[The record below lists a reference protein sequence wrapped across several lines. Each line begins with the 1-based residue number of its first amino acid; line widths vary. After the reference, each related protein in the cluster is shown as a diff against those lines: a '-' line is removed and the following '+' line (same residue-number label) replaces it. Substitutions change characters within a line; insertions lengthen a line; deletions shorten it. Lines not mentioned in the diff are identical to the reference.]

1 MNSALPSPVPPSSA
15 PPTAAPT
22 TSAPPLAPRPQR
34 PPSWADRLRDPSEQ
48 TLAVLLLSPAA
59 LLLILIVVYPIAKL
73 IYNSFFDMRLSGR
86 KGARFVGLENYALVL
101 QDIDFWNAAGNTVL
115 ITLITVPGALIVGL
129 GLAMLANLPFKR
141 QWPVRLA
148 LLLPWALPLS
158 FAGLIFAWFFHTE
171 YGVVNDI
178 TRRLGADEPTMWL
191 LRPWLAFAAICLTII
206 WKTSSFMA
214 LILLAGL
221 QMIPKSLYEAA
232 EVDGASRWQQFW
244 QITIPM
250 LMPSII
256 VALIFRTITALQTF
270 DIPFTMTRG
279 GPGNSTETLA
289 MLIHKT
295 TIEYLDV
302 GYGST
307 LAVCM
312 FLISLAVTAL
322 YIRRVGQS
330 A

>member
-1 MNSALPSPVPPSSA
+1 MATPGLI
-15 PPTAAPT
+15 
-22 TSAPPLAPRPQR
+22 
-34 PPSWADRLRDPSEQ
+34 DRLRDPSEK
-48 TLAVLLLSPAA
+48 TLGWLLLAPAFA
-59 LLLILIVVYPIAKL
+59 LLALIVVYPIGKL
-73 IYNSFFDMRLSGR
+73 LWNSFFDLRLSGGSG
-86 KGARFVGLENYALVL
+86 GAKFIGWENYALVL
-101 QDIDFWNAAGNTVL
+101 EDKAFWNATKNTVL
-115 ITLITVPGALIVGL
+115 ITLITVPGALVVGL
-129 GLAMLANLPFKR
+129 GLALLANLPFRR

-171 YGVVNDI
+171 YGVVNDVL
-178 TRRLGADEPTMWL
+178 RRFGLSDARDPTMWL
-191 LRPWLAFAAICLTII
+191 LRPNWAFAAICLTII

-221 QMIPKSLYEAA
+221 QMIPRSLYEAA
-232 EVDGASRWQQFW
+232 EVDGASTLQQFW

-270 DIPFTMTRG
+270 DIPYTMTKG
-279 GPGNSTETLA
+279 GPGETTETLA

-307 LAVCM
+307 LAVFM
-312 FLISLAVTAL
+312 FILSLGVTAVYL
-322 YIRRVGQS
+322 RRIGKN
-330 A
+330 AG

>member
-1 MNSALPSPVPPSSA
+1 MLK
-15 PPTAAPT
+15 T
-22 TSAPPLAPRPQR
+22 
-34 PPSWADRLRDPSEQ
+34 LRDPSEKA
-48 TLAVLLLSPAA
+48 LAWLLLAPAFI
-59 LLLILIVVYPIAKL
+59 LIGLIVVYPIGKL
-73 IYNSFFDMRLSGR
+73 IYNSFFDLRLSG
-86 KGARFVGLENYALVL
+86 GAGGAMYVGLQNYADVIK
-101 QDIDFWNAAGNTVL
+101 DADFWNATKNTLL
-115 ITLITVPGALIVGL
+115 ITLITVPGALVMGL

-141 QWPVRLA
+141 KWPVRLS

-171 YGVVNDI
+171 YGVVNDVV
-178 TRRLGADEPTMWL
+178 RRLGLQTEPTMWL
-191 LRPWLAFAAICLTII
+191 LRPNWAFTAICLTII

-232 EVDGASRWQQFW
+232 EVDGANPWQQFW

-270 DIPFTMTRG
+270 DIPYTMTRG
-279 GPGNSTETLA
+279 GPGNTTETLA

-307 LAVCM
+307 LAVGM
-312 FLISLAVTAL
+312 FLLSIVVTSFYL
-322 YIRRVGQS
+322 HRVGRN

>member
-1 MNSALPSPVPPSSA
+1 
-15 PPTAAPT
+15 
-22 TSAPPLAPRPQR
+22 
-34 PPSWADRLRDPSEQ
+34 
-48 TLAVLLLSPAA
+48 
-59 LLLILIVVYPIAKL
+59 
-73 IYNSFFDMRLSGR
+73 
-86 KGARFVGLENYALVL
+86 
-101 QDIDFWNAAGNTVL
+101 
-115 ITLITVPGALIVGL
+115 VGL
-129 GLAMLANLPFKR
+129 GLALLANLPFKR
-141 QWPVRLA
+141 KWPVRLA

-171 YGVVNDI
+171 YGFVNDVV
-178 TRRLGADEPTMWL
+178 RRLGLSSEPTMWL
-191 LRPWLAFAAICLTII
+191 LRPNWAFAAICATVI
-206 WKTSSFMA
+206 WKSSSFMA

-221 QMIPKSLYEAA
+221 QMIPPSLYEAA
-232 EVDGASRWQQFW
+232 EVDGANRLQQFW
-244 QITIPM
+244 EITLPM

-270 DIPFTMTRG
+270 DIPYTMTKG
-279 GPGNSTETLA
+279 GPGNATETLA

-312 FLISLAVTAL
+312 FLLSMVVTSFYL
-322 YIRRVGQS
+322 RRIGRN

>member
-1 MNSALPSPVPPSSA
+1 MAFEKI
-15 PPTAAPT
+15 
-22 TSAPPLAPRPQR
+22 
-34 PPSWADRLRDPSEQ
+34 RDPSEK
-48 TLAVLLLSPAA
+48 TLAFLLLAPAF
-59 LLLILIVVYPIAKL
+59 LLIALIVIYPIGKL
-73 IYNSFFDMRLSGR
+73 IYNSFFDLRLSG
-86 KGARFVGLENYALVL
+86 GSGSFAFVGLQNYKDAW
-101 QDIDFWNAAGNTVL
+101 QDKDFWNAAANTIL
-115 ITLITVPGALIVGL
+115 ITVITVPGALVIGL
-129 GLAMLANLPFKR
+129 SLAMLANLPFRRK
-141 QWPVRLA
+141 WPVRLA

-171 YGVVNDI
+171 YGLINDVLA
-178 TRRLGADEPTMWL
+178 RLKLQSESTMWL
-191 LRPWLAFAAICLTII
+191 LRPNWAFAAICATII

-232 EVDGASRWQQFW
+232 EVDGASKWQQFW

-270 DIPFTMTRG
+270 DIPYTMTKG
-279 GPGNSTETLA
+279 GPGNATETLA

-295 TIEYLDV
+295 TIEYLDM

-312 FLISLAVTAL
+312 FLLSMVVTSFYL
-322 YIRRVGQS
+322 RRIGQT

>member
-1 MNSALPSPVPPSSA
+1 MAFEKI
-15 PPTAAPT
+15 
-22 TSAPPLAPRPQR
+22 
-34 PPSWADRLRDPSEQ
+34 RDPSEK
-48 TLAVLLLSPAA
+48 TLAVLLLAPAF
-59 LLLILIVVYPIAKL
+59 LLIALIVVYPIGKL
-73 IYNSFFDMRLSGR
+73 IYNSFFDLRLSGGSR
-86 KGARFVGLENYALVL
+86 AFAFVGLQNYKDAWV
-101 QDIDFWNAAGNTVL
+101 DRDFWNAASNTIL
-115 ITLITVPGALIVGL
+115 ITLITVPGALVVGL
-129 GLAMLANLPFKR
+129 GLAMLANLPFKHK
-141 QWPVRLA
+141 WPVRLA

-171 YGVVNDI
+171 YGFVNDVM
-178 TRRLGADEPTMWL
+178 RRLSLQSEPTMWL
-191 LRPWLAFAAICLTII
+191 LRPNWAFTAICATII

-232 EVDGASRWQQFW
+232 EVDGASKWQQFW

-250 LMPSII
+250 LMPSIV

-270 DIPFTMTRG
+270 DIPYTMTKG
-279 GPGNSTETLA
+279 GPGNATETLA

-295 TIEYLDV
+295 TIEYLDM

-312 FLISLAVTAL
+312 FLLSMVVTSFYL
-322 YIRRVGQS
+322 RRIGRT

>member
-1 MNSALPSPVPPSSA
+1 MS
-15 PPTAAPT
+15 
-22 TSAPPLAPRPQR
+22 LAK
-34 PPSWADRLRDPSEQ
+34 LRDPSEKALGVML
-48 TLAVLLLSPAA
+48 LAPAFA
-59 LLLILIVVYPIAKL
+59 LLALIVVYPIGKL
-73 IYNSFFDMRLSGR
+73 IYNSFFDLRLSGGS
-86 KGARFVGLENYALVL
+86 GAFKFVGLANYADIW
-101 QDIDFWNAAGNTVL
+101 QDKDFWNATKNTVM
-115 ITLITVPGALIVGL
+115 ITLITVPGALVVGL

-171 YGVVNDI
+171 YGVVNDVM
-178 TRRLGADEPTMWL
+178 RRLGVAEAGEQTMWL
-191 LRPWLAFAAICLTII
+191 LRPNWAFAAICLTII

-232 EVDGASRWQQFW
+232 EVDGASKWQQFW

-270 DIPFTMTRG
+270 DIPYTMTRG
-279 GPGNSTETLA
+279 GPGNATETLA

-295 TIEYLDV
+295 TIEYLDM

-312 FLISLAVTAL
+312 FLLSMCVTAVYL
-322 YIRRVGQS
+322 KRIGNS

>member
-1 MNSALPSPVPPSSA
+1 MSFAK
-15 PPTAAPT
+15 
-22 TSAPPLAPRPQR
+22 
-34 PPSWADRLRDPSEQ
+34 LRDPSEK
-48 TLAVLLLSPAA
+48 TLA
-59 LLLILIVVYPIAKL
+59 LLLLAPAFLLIALIVVYPIGKL
-73 IYNSFFDMRLSGR
+73 IFNSFFDLRLSGGT
-86 KGARFVGLENYALVL
+86 GAAKFVGFENYVLVW
-101 QDIDFWNAAGNTVL
+101 QDAEFWNAAKNTVL

-141 QWPVRLA
+141 KWPVRLA

-171 YGVVNDI
+171 YGIVNDVL
-178 TRRLGADEPTMWL
+178 RRFGKDDTTMWL
-191 LRPWLAFAAICLTII
+191 LRPNWAFAAICFTVI
-206 WKTSSFMA
+206 WKSSSFMA

-221 QMIPKSLYEAA
+221 QMIPKTLYEAA
-232 EVDGASRWQQFW
+232 EVDGASKWQQFW

-250 LMPSII
+250 LMPSIV

-270 DIPFTMTRG
+270 DIPYTMTKG

-295 TIEYLDV
+295 TIDYLDV

-307 LAVCM
+307 LAVFM
-312 FLISLAVTAL
+312 FLISIFITAFYL
-322 YIRRVGQS
+322 KRVGQQ

>member
-1 MNSALPSPVPPSSA
+1 VAFEKI
-15 PPTAAPT
+15 
-22 TSAPPLAPRPQR
+22 
-34 PPSWADRLRDPSEQ
+34 RDPSEK
-48 TLAVLLLSPAA
+48 TLAILLLAPAF
-59 LLLILIVVYPIAKL
+59 LLIALIVVYPIGKL
-73 IYNSFFDMRLSGR
+73 IYNSFFDLRLSGGS
-86 KGARFVGLENYALVL
+86 GAFAFVGLQNYKDAWV
-101 QDIDFWNAAGNTVL
+101 DRDFWNAATNTIL
-115 ITLITVPGALIVGL
+115 ITLITVPGALVVGL
-129 GLAMLANLPFKR
+129 GLAMLANLPFKHK
-141 QWPVRLA
+141 WPVRLA

-171 YGVVNDI
+171 YGFVNDVM
-178 TRRLGADEPTMWL
+178 RRLSLQSEPTMWL
-191 LRPWLAFAAICLTII
+191 LRPNWAFTAICATII

-232 EVDGASRWQQFW
+232 EVDGASKWQQFW

-250 LMPSII
+250 LMPSIV

-270 DIPFTMTRG
+270 DIPYTMTKG
-279 GPGNSTETLA
+279 GPGNATETLA

-295 TIEYLDV
+295 TIEYLDM

-312 FLISLAVTAL
+312 FLLSMVVTSFYL
-322 YIRRVGQS
+322 RRIGRT

>member
-1 MNSALPSPVPPSSA
+1 MTQPA
-15 PPTAAPT
+15 
-22 TSAPPLAPRPQR
+22 
-34 PPSWADRLRDPSEQ
+34 WFDRWRDPSEK
-48 TLAVLLLSPAA
+48 TLGVLLLAPAF
-59 LLLILIVVYPIAKL
+59 LLLALIVAYPIGKL
-73 IYNSFFDMRLSGR
+73 IFNSFFDLRLSG
-86 KGARFVGLENYALVL
+86 GAGAKFVGLENYALVL
-101 QDIDFWNAAGNTVL
+101 ADVDFWNATKNTLL
-115 ITLITVPGALIVGL
+115 ITLITVPGALVVGL
-129 GLAMLANLPFKR
+129 ALAMLANLPFKR

-171 YGVVNDI
+171 YGVVNDVL
-178 TRRLGADEPTMWL
+178 RRLGAPEPTMWL
-191 LRPWLAFAAICLTII
+191 LRPNWAFAAICGAII

-232 EVDGASRWQQFW
+232 EVDGASRWQQFCS
-244 QITIPM
+244 ITIPM

-270 DIPFTMTRG
+270 DIPYTMTKG

-295 TIEYLDV
+295 TIDYLDV

-312 FLISLAVTAL
+312 FVMAMAITAVYL
-322 YIRRVGQS
+322 RRVGQS

>member
-1 MNSALPSPVPPSSA
+1 MN
-15 PPTAAPT
+15 TAAR
-22 TSAPPLAPRPQR
+22 ANPL
-34 PPSWADRLRDPSEQ
+34 SWSQRLRDPSEK
-48 TLAVLLLSPAA
+48 TLAVLLLAPAA
-59 LLLILIVVYPIAKL
+59 LLLALIVVYPIARL
-73 IYNSFFDMRLSGR
+73 IYNSFFDLRLSGR
-86 KGARFVGLENYALVL
+86 KGPRFVGLENYALVF
-101 QDIDFWNAAGNTVL
+101 QDIDFWNATGNTVL
-115 ITLITVPGALIVGL
+115 ITLITVPGALVVGL
-129 GLAMLANLPFKR
+129 ALAMLANLPFKQ

-158 FAGLIFAWFFHTE
+158 FAGLIFAWFFHTD
-171 YGVVNDI
+171 YGVVNDVA
-178 TRRLGADEPTMWL
+178 RRLGATEPTLWL
-191 LRPWLAFAAICLTII
+191 LRPHLAMAAICLTII

-244 QITIPM
+244 HITIPM
-250 LMPSII
+250 LMPSIV

-270 DIPFTMTRG
+270 DIPYTMTRG

-312 FLISLAVTAL
+312 FVLSLFVTAL
-322 YIRRVGQS
+322 YIRRVGHS

>member
-1 MNSALPSPVPPSSA
+1 MG
-15 PPTAAPT
+15 
-22 TSAPPLAPRPQR
+22 LAKF
-34 PPSWADRLRDPSEQ
+34 RDPSEK
-48 TLAVLLLSPAA
+48 TLAVLLLAPAFI
-59 LLLILIVVYPIAKL
+59 LLALIVVYPIGKL
-73 IYNSFFDMRLSGR
+73 IFNSFFDLRLSGAGGM
-86 KGARFVGLENYALVL
+86 KFIGFDNYV
-101 QDIDFWNAAGNTVL
+101 DVWKDKDFWNATKNTVL
-115 ITLITVPGALIVGL
+115 ITLITVPGALVVGM
-129 GLAMLANLPFKR
+129 GLAMLANMPFKR
-141 QWPVRLA
+141 KWPVRLA

-158 FAGLIFAWFFHTE
+158 FVGLIFAWFFHTE
-171 YGVVNDI
+171 YGIVNDI
-178 TRRLGADEPTMWL
+178 ARRLGDNSQSMWL
-191 LRPWLAFAAICLTII
+191 LRPNWAFAAICFTII

-232 EVDGASRWQQFW
+232 EVDGASKWQQFW

-270 DIPFTMTRG
+270 DIPYTMTKG
-279 GPGNSTETLA
+279 GPGNATETLA

-307 LAVCM
+307 MAVCM
-312 FLISLAVTAL
+312 FLLSLCVTAVYL
-322 YIRRVGQS
+322 KRVGAQ

>member
-1 MNSALPSPVPPSSA
+1 M
-15 PPTAAPT
+15 AARSWIERARDPDERT
-22 TSAPPLAPRPQR
+22 LGVMLLAP
-34 PPSWADRLRDPSEQ
+34 AF
-48 TLAVLLLSPAA
+48 LLLAM
-59 LLLILIVVYPIAKL
+59 IVVYPIGKL
-73 IYNSFFDMRLSGR
+73 LWNSFFDLRLSGGG
-86 KGARFVGLENYALVL
+86 GARFVGFENYLMVL
-101 QDIDFWNAAGNTVL
+101 QDKDFWGATKNTVL
-115 ITLITVPGALIVGL
+115 ITLITVPGALVVGL
-129 GLAMLANLPFKR
+129 GLALLANLPFKR

-171 YGVVNDI
+171 YGVVNDVL
-178 TRRLGADEPTMWL
+178 RRFGEKEPTMWL
-191 LRPWLAFAAICLTII
+191 LRPNWAFAAICATIV

-232 EVDGASRWQQFW
+232 EVDGASKLQQFW

-250 LMPSII
+250 LMPSIV

-270 DIPFTMTRG
+270 DIPYTMTKG

-295 TIEYLDV
+295 TIDYLDV

-312 FLISLAVTAL
+312 FVLSMAITAVYL
-322 YIRRVGQS
+322 RHVGRS

>member
-1 MNSALPSPVPPSSA
+1 MGLPAERLPPSS
-15 PPTAAPT
+15 
-22 TSAPPLAPRPQR
+22 SL
-34 PPSWADRLRDPSEQ
+34 SGHLRDPSER
-48 TLAVLLLSPAA
+48 TLA
-59 LLLILIVVYPIAKL
+59 LLLLAPAFLLLALIVVYPIGKL
-73 IYNSFFDMRLSGR
+73 LWNSLFDLRLSGGG
-86 KGARFVGLENYALVL
+86 GAAKFVGWENYALVL
-101 QDIDFWNAAGNTVL
+101 EDKAFWNATQNTVL
-115 ITLITVPGALIVGL
+115 ITLITVPGALVVGL
-129 GLAMLANLPFKR
+129 GLALLANLPFKR

-158 FAGLIFAWFFHTE
+158 FVGLIFAWFFHTE
-171 YGVVNDI
+171 YGVVNDVL
-178 TRRLGADEPTMWL
+178 RRLGLSDLRDPTMWL
-191 LRPWLAFAAICLTII
+191 LSPTLAFAAICGAII

-232 EVDGASRWQQFW
+232 EVDGASRWQQFC
-244 QITIPM
+244 QITLPM

-270 DIPFTMTRG
+270 DIPYTMTKG
-279 GPGNSTETLA
+279 GPGDATETLA

-307 LAVCM
+307 LAVFM
-312 FLISLAVTAL
+312 FILSLCVTAVYL
-322 YIRRVGQS
+322 RRIGRN
-330 A
+330 AG

>member
-1 MNSALPSPVPPSSA
+1 M
-15 PPTAAPT
+15 T
-22 TSAPPLAPRPQR
+22 T
-34 PPSWADRLRDPSEQ
+34 WDRLRDPNER
-48 TLAVLLLSPAA
+48 TLGAMLLAPAFLLLA
-59 LLLILIVVYPIAKL
+59 LIVVYPIAKL
-73 IYNSFFDMRLSGR
+73 IWNSFFDLRLSGG
-86 KGARFVGLENYALVL
+86 GAVKFIGWENYLLVL
-101 QDIDFWNAAGNTVL
+101 QDRDFWNATKNTVL
-115 ITLITVPGALIVGL
+115 ITLITVPGALVIGL

-171 YGVVNDI
+171 YGVVNDVL
-178 TRRLGADEPTMWL
+178 RRVGEREPAMWL
-191 LRPWLAFAAICLTII
+191 LRPNWAFAAICATIV

-270 DIPFTMTRG
+270 DIPYTMTKG
-279 GPGNSTETLA
+279 GPGNATETLA

-295 TIEYLDV
+295 TIDYLDV

-307 LAVCM
+307 LAVFM
-312 FLISLAVTAL
+312 FGLSLAVTAVYL
-322 YIRRVGQS
+322 RRIGRN
-330 A
+330 AG

>member
-1 MNSALPSPVPPSSA
+1 MAQPGFF
-15 PPTAAPT
+15 
-22 TSAPPLAPRPQR
+22 
-34 PPSWADRLRDPSEQ
+34 DRLLLRSRDPSEK
-48 TLAVLLLSPAA
+48 TLGVLLLAPAF
-59 LLLILIVVYPIAKL
+59 LLLALIVVYPIGKL
-73 IYNSFFDMRLSGR
+73 VFNSFFDLRLSGGT
-86 KGARFVGLENYALVL
+86 GAKFVGLENYALVL
-101 QDIDFWNAAGNTVL
+101 ADVDFWNATKNTVL
-115 ITLITVPGALIVGL
+115 ITLITVPGALVVGL
-129 GLAMLANLPFKR
+129 CLALLANLPFKR

-171 YGVVNDI
+171 YGVVNDLL
-178 TRRLGADEPTMWL
+178 RRLGAPEPTMWL
-191 LRPWLAFAAICLTII
+191 LRPGWAFAAICAAIV

-232 EVDGASRWQQFW
+232 EVDGASRWQQFCS
-244 QITIPM
+244 ITIPM
-250 LMPSII
+250 LMPSIV

-270 DIPFTMTRG
+270 DIPYTMTRG

-295 TIEYLDV
+295 TIDYLDV

-312 FLISLAVTAL
+312 FVMSMAITAVYL
-322 YIRRVGQS
+322 RHVGQS

>member
-1 MNSALPSPVPPSSA
+1 MPRS
-15 PPTAAPT
+15 T
-22 TSAPPLAPRPQR
+22 T
-34 PPSWADRLRDPSEQ
+34 DKLRDPSER
-48 TLAVLLLSPAA
+48 TLAVLLLAPAFV
-59 LLLILIVVYPIAKL
+59 LIALIVVYPIARL
-73 IYNSFFDMRLSGR
+73 IWNSFFDLRLSGGS
-86 KGARFVGLENYALVL
+86 GAKFIGWENYALVL
-101 QDIDFWNAAGNTVL
+101 EDKDFWNAAKNTVL
-115 ITLITVPGALIVGL
+115 ITLITVPGALVVGL

-141 QWPVRLA
+141 RWPVRLA

-171 YGVVNDI
+171 YGVVNDVF
-178 TRRLGADEPTMWL
+178 RRFGEAEPTMWL
-191 LRPWLAFAAICLTII
+191 LRPNWAFTAICATIV
-206 WKTSSFMA
+206 WKASSFMA

-221 QMIPKSLYEAA
+221 QMIPASLYEAA
-232 EVDGASRWQQFW
+232 EVDGASRWQQFC

-270 DIPFTMTRG
+270 DIPYTMTKG
-279 GPGNSTETLA
+279 GPGNATETLA

-295 TIEYLDV
+295 TIDYLDL

-307 LAVCM
+307 LAVFM
-312 FLISLAVTAL
+312 FLISLAVTAVYL
-322 YIRRVGQS
+322 RRVGAQ

>member
-1 MNSALPSPVPPSSA
+1 MSTTT
-15 PPTAAPT
+15 PTIF
-22 TSAPPLAPRPQR
+22 
-34 PPSWADRLRDPSEQ
+34 DKLRDPSEK
-48 TLAVLLLSPAA
+48 TLGFLLLAPAFVLLV
-59 LLLILIVVYPIAKL
+59 LIVVYPIGKL
-73 IYNSFFDMRLSGR
+73 IWNSFYDLRLSGGSGI
-86 KGARFVGLENYALVL
+86 KFVGLENYALVFK
-101 QDIDFWNAAGNTVL
+101 DADFWNAAKNTVL
-115 ITLITVPGALIVGL
+115 ITLITVPGALVVGL

-141 QWPVRLA
+141 KWPVRLA
-148 LLLPWALPLS
+148 LLLPWALPLA

-171 YGVVNDI
+171 YGVVNDVL
-178 TRRLGADEPTMWL
+178 RRVTSTVGAPAESTMWL
-191 LRPWLAFAAICLTII
+191 LRPNWAFAAICMTII
-206 WKTSSFMA
+206 WKASSFMA

-232 EVDGASRWQQFW
+232 EVDGASKWQQFC

-270 DIPFTMTRG
+270 DIPYTMTKG

-295 TIEYLDV
+295 TIDYLDV

-312 FLISLAVTAL
+312 FVLSLVVTSFYL
-322 YIRRVGQS
+322 RRIGRN

>member
-1 MNSALPSPVPPSSA
+1 M
-15 PPTAAPT
+15 
-22 TSAPPLAPRPQR
+22 LAK
-34 PPSWADRLRDPSEQ
+34 LRDPSDK
-48 TLAVLLLSPAA
+48 TLALFLLAPAFLLLA
-59 LLLILIVVYPIAKL
+59 LIVIYPVGRL
-73 IYNSFFDMRLSGR
+73 IYNSFFDLRLSG
-86 KGARFVGLENYALVL
+86 GAGQIKFVLWDNYKDVWADR
-101 QDIDFWNAAGNTVL
+101 QFWNALKNTVL

-129 GLAMLANLPFKR
+129 GMALMANLPFKR
-141 QWPVRLA
+141 QWPVRLS

-171 YGVVNDI
+171 YGVVNDVI
-178 TRRLGADEPTMWL
+178 RRLRFSDYDAASQTMWL
-191 LRPWLAFAAICLTII
+191 LKPNWAFAAICLTII

-221 QMIPKSLYEAA
+221 QVIPKSLYEAA
-232 EVDGASRWQQFW
+232 EVDGASKWTQFVH
-244 QITIPM
+244 ITLPM

-270 DIPFTMTRG
+270 DIPYTMTKG
-279 GPGNSTETLA
+279 GPGDATETLA

-295 TIEYLDV
+295 TIDYLDV

-312 FLISLAVTAL
+312 FILSLLVTSF
-322 YIRRVGQS
+322 YIKRIGRT

>member
-1 MNSALPSPVPPSSA
+1 MARL
-15 PPTAAPT
+15 
-22 TSAPPLAPRPQR
+22 L
-34 PPSWADRLRDPSEQ
+34 DRLRDPSEK
-48 TLAVLLLSPAA
+48 TLGLLLLTPAFVLLL
-59 LLLILIVVYPIAKL
+59 LIVVYPIGKL
-73 IYNSFFDMRLSGR
+73 LYNSFFDLRLSGAG
-86 KGARFVGLENYALVL
+86 GARFVGLENYALVL
-101 QDIDFWNAAGNTVL
+101 TDKDFWNATRNTVL
-115 ITLITVPGALIVGL
+115 ITLITVPGALVVGL
-129 GLAMLANLPFKR
+129 GLALLANLPFQR
-141 QWPVRLA
+141 YRLPMWPVRLA

-171 YGVVNDI
+171 YGVVNDVL
-178 TRRLGADEPTMWL
+178 RRLGRSEQTMWL
-191 LRPWLAFAAICLTII
+191 LSPSWAFAAICLTII

-232 EVDGASRWQQFW
+232 EVDGAGRWQQFW
-244 QITIPM
+244 QITVPM

-270 DIPFTMTRG
+270 DIPYTMTKG

-295 TIEYLDV
+295 TIDYLDV

-312 FLISLAVTAL
+312 FALSLVVTGF
-322 YIRRVGQS
+322 YIRRIGRS
-330 A
+330 AS